1 MRQPK
6 LCCFKTK
13 ILQVSCGYDHS
24 LMLGA
29 QRQVFGMGS
38 NEFGQLS
45 LMQQPAN
52 ARKNV
57 TDPQVLDALRHFDV
71 AEVSAG
77 VPAAHQVHFSF
88 CLTADNKLFS
98 WGKGDCGQLG
108 RGVLSAAHSPSEVSL
123 RLREPVDKL
132 RCGNG
137 MTFVLTAGGAVYCC
151 GDNSQGGLGMGEQSL
166 VEKLTPHPHFASSP
180 VVDVQVGD
188 THTLYLK
195 EDGKVLVSGANS
207 HGQLG
212 CSGCR
217 NSKVPVSCQFM
228 EGMSVKLIA
237 AGHFSL
243 CVTRDDELYIWGME
257 RGESAP
263 IKCSL
268 QARMSRVQ
276 MRHKSGRPG

>member
-1 MRQPK
+1 
-6 LCCFKTK
+6 
-13 ILQVSCGYDHS
+13 
-24 LMLGA
+24 MLA
-29 QRQVFGMGS
+29 ASRQVFGMGS

-45 LMQQPAN
+45 LMQPAN

-57 TDPQVLDALRHFDV
+57 TDPQVLDALRHLDV
-71 AEVSAG
+71 KEVAAG
-77 VPAAHQVHFSF
+77 VLPTHQVHFSY
-88 CLTADNKLFS
+88 CLTTDNKLFS

-108 RGVLSAAHSPSEVSL
+108 RGVLSAAPSPSEASL

-137 MTFVLTAGGAVYCC
+137 MTFVLTAGGSVYCC
-151 GDNSQGGLGMGEQSL
+151 GDNSQGGLGMGEQSI
-166 VEKLTPHPHFASSP
+166 VEKLTANPHLKSP
-180 VVDVQVGD
+180 VADVQVGD

-217 NSKVPVSCQFM
+217 NSKLPVACQFM

-237 AGHFSL
+237 AGHYSL
-243 CVTRDDELYIWGME
+243 CVTRDDELYIWGVD
-257 RGESAP
+257 RGEVAP

-268 QARMSRVQ
+268 QTRMKTVL
-276 MRHKSGRPG
+276 MRHKSGRRC